1 MCILSKKYY
10 HLFNIRD
17 TILKSCNHTLKRKI
31 TKNKLTIDQVVT
43 LQFVKRTFSPTNVII
58 YLTLE
63 IQLQNRAI
71 IHIYIYPSKERKI
84 RKQRR
89 SDAERHRDAS
99 ILAIDWEAQRRE
111 T

>member
-1 MCILSKKYY
+1 MQPHLKKKNHEKQIDNRPSGYLTIRKAYILPNKCYY
-10 HLFNIRD
+10 LFNSRD
-17 TILKSCNHTLKRKI
+17 PIAKSCNNT
-31 TKNKLTIDQVVT
+31 
-43 LQFVKRTFSPTNVII
+43 
-58 YLTLE
+58 Y
-63 IQLQNRAI
+63 
-71 IHIYIYPSKERKI
+71 IYIYPSKERKI